1 MVDDFN
7 LIIVYRST
15 SINII
20 KRLDFDLFI
29 TIHLGLQPIWE
40 FLKTIETRKN
50 SKTNFQLMTRF
61 IVEQL
66 LAGTTLYWKVF

>member
-1 MVDDFN
+1 MDDVLSQA
-7 LIIVYRST
+7 LILIHVSKVYLE
-15 SINII
+15 I
-20 KRLDFDLFI
+20 KVYS
-29 TIHLGLQPIWE
+29 LGLQPIWE

-61 IVEQL
+61 VVEQL

>member
-1 MVDDFN
+1 MTYN
-7 LIIVYRST
+7 IIT
-15 SINII
+15 SIDIDSCI
-20 KRLDFDLFI
+20 KRYLEI
-29 TIHLGLQPIWE
+29 KVYSLGLQPIWE

-61 IVEQL
+61 VVEQL